1 MVTATVEAAKRCCES
16 ATAKEAVASAGD
28 VDSHCDGD
36 DDGESDRYRY
46 RYRYLL
52 AITAILSIV
61 MPPQ

>member
-1 MVTATVEAAKRCCES
+1 MVTATVEAAQRCCES

-46 RYRYLL
+46 RYHL

-61 MPPQ
+61 MQPQ